1 MANSVLPAQHAIPD
15 IVNKIA
21 QEAMI
26 FAVMGTTGSGK
37 STFIQKAS
45 GRQDVPIGHE
55 LKSCIDEQDL
65 SGSGVSNNHGRY
77 FGAISL

>member
-1 MANSVLPAQHAIPD
+1 MANSAGPNEDAIPD

-21 QEAMI
+21 QDAVI

-45 GRQDVPIGHE
+45 GRQDVPIGHKLE
-55 LKSCIDEQDL
+55 SCI
-65 SGSGVSNNHGRY
+65 
-77 FGAISL
+77 

>member
-1 MANSVLPAQHAIPD
+1 MANSAVPTEHAIPD

-21 QEAMI
+21 QEAVI

-55 LKSCIDEQDL
+55 LKSCIDEQGL
-65 SGSGVSNNHGRY
+65 HGSGVSDNHGRY
-77 FGAISL
+77 LGAVSL

>member
-1 MANSVLPAQHAIPD
+1 MANVAAPTKDTMPD
-15 IVNKIA
+15 IVKKIA
-21 QEAMI
+21 REAVI

-55 LKSCIDEQDL
+55 LKSCI
-65 SGSGVSNNHGRY
+65 R
-77 FGAISL
+77 